1 MPLLINGIDTPPMR
15 LRTLTDVPFTG
26 GTTNV
31 LCSPYTRPAAG
42 APIVRDGETAQGQQI
57 RRVREAV
64 YHINHRIS
72 HHAAANA
79 AFSRTPR
86 GQTLRQL
93 LATTNIYICIDPSNS
108 SVLAASPI
116 LTSTATNRT
125 DVRISIT
132 LLGFSTTG
140 RSVEATILHE
150 LGHICG
156 ATHVHSRSGNVGAE
170 HILRASRMGD
180 QFQAGTDVEVP

>member
-1 MPLLINGIDTPPMR
+1 MPLLINGIDTTPMR
-15 LRTLTDVPFTG
+15 LSPLLNVPFSR
-26 GTTNV
+26 GTTTV
-31 LCSPYTRPAAG
+31 LCLPYTRPSAG

-86 GQTLRQL
+86 GQTLRRF
-93 LATTNIYICIDPSNS
+93 LAMTNVYICIDPSNT
-108 SVLAASPI
+108 SVLAASPV
-116 LTSTATNRT
+116 LTSTPAIATNI
-125 DVRISIT
+125 RISIT
-132 LLGFSTTG
+132 LLGFNDTG

-156 ATHVHSRSGNVGAE
+156 ATHAHSRSGQIGAE
-170 HILRASRMGD
+170 HILQASRMGD
-180 QFQAGTDVEVP
+180 QFQSGVDTVVP